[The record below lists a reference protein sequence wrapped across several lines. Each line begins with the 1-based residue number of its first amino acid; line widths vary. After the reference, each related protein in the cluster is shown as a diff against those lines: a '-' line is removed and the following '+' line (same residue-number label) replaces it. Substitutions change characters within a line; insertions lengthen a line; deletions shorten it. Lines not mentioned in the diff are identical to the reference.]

1 MIRLLPRPGLL
12 TGLVVATSVVSGVM
26 FGAAAVSAAL
36 VLRAALNGRG
46 ERT

>member
-12 TGLVVATSVVSGVM
+12 TGLVVATSVVSGVL

-36 VLRAALNGRG
+36 VLRAATRRAGDRA
-46 ERT
+46 

>member
-1 MIRLLPRPGLL
+1 MIKLLPRPGLL

-36 VLRAALNGRG
+36 ALRAVVRG
-46 ERT
+46 MGDRG